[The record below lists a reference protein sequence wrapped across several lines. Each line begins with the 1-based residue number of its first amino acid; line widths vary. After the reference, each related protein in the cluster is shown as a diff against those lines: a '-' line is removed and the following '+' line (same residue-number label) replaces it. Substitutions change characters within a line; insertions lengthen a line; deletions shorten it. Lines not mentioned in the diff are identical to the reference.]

1 MEREC
6 LSDILKLSV
15 RRRTFMSIRARS
27 KLKSIL
33 NGKGMSIRKCAK
45 VSGLK
50 FETVRKMYNDES
62 KQYQRDT
69 IGALCKALD
78 CKIGDL
84 LEIVEE

>member
-1 MEREC
+1 
-6 LSDILKLSV
+6 
-15 RRRTFMSIRARS
+15 MSIRARS

-33 NGKGMSIRKCAK
+33 NGKGMSIRKCAE

-78 CKIGDL
+78 CKIEDL